1 MPHYRTRH
9 LTARDHKLVDALE
22 ASTSRRQRDLAAKLR
37 PPVADD
43 APPVADDAPPKPR
56 RGRPPKVRTEPVTDR
71 DDERG

>member
-43 APPVADDAPPKPR
+43 APPKPR